1 MRVSRVGWQLFLIAV
16 MALVF
21 WLLSVAWMTYLRE
34 YSGVN
39 ESDVWEIE
47 RGEQEL
53 KRIRIYLTY

>member
-53 KRIRIYLTY
+53 MCR